1 MKKNKGY
8 NYGKIYNLANK
19 NKRTIAG
26 IIGGMLAFVMVLG
39 VVASAFL

>member
-19 NKRTIAG
+19 NKKMFAG
-26 IIGGMLAFVMVLG
+26 IIGGVLALVMVLG
-39 VVASAFL
+39 AVASAFM